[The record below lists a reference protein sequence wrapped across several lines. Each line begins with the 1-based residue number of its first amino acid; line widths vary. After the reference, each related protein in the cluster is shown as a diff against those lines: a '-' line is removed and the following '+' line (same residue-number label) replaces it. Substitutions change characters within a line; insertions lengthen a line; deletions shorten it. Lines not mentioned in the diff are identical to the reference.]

1 MNSPC
6 KHCLLVPV
14 CRNKLLAEIRRECP
28 PVREFMEGRPVASPN
43 PNEIEA
49 YYSRVTAV
57 IKDLGTTKF
66 SLIKTPR
73 GRMLRQTIKP
83 KLRGKR
89 YVTL

>member
-1 MNSPC
+1 MISPC

-28 PVREFMEGRPVASPN
+28 PVKEFMEGRPVVSPN

-49 YYSRVTAV
+49 YCSRVSVV

-66 SLIKTPR
+66 SLIKTPK
-73 GRMLRQTIKP
+73 GRSLRQTIKP
-83 KLRGKR
+83 KFRGKK
-89 YVTL
+89 YVTM

>member
-1 MNSPC
+1 MISPC

-28 PVREFMEGRPVASPN
+28 PVKEFMESPN

-49 YYSRVTAV
+49 YYSRVSIV

-66 SLIKTPR
+66 SLIKTPK
-73 GRMLRQTIKP
+73 GRLLRQTIKP
-83 KLRGKR
+83 KFRGKK